1 MFLAIC
7 CCTFHDSFHIV
18 NSRVVGYK
26 VLSIY
31 SSSDLLL
38 SLKNN
43 WVPFILFQQSLPMI
57 LVPLCARSHCALT
70 SLMVVGTQ
78 LLLILQVW
86 MTMVLIPT
94 LILLKVNAS
103 SSVKFMQQIFVA
115 AKVFEKD

>member
-1 MFLAIC
+1 
-7 CCTFHDSFHIV
+7 
-18 NSRVVGYK
+18 
-26 VLSIY
+26 
-31 SSSDLLL
+31 
-38 SLKNN
+38 
-43 WVPFILFQQSLPMI
+43 MI

>member
-1 MFLAIC
+1 
-7 CCTFHDSFHIV
+7 
-18 NSRVVGYK
+18 
-26 VLSIY
+26 
-31 SSSDLLL
+31 
-38 SLKNN
+38 
-43 WVPFILFQQSLPMI
+43 
-57 LVPLCARSHCALT
+57 
-70 SLMVVGTQ
+70 MVVGTQ